1 MAKGTKT
8 LNSAIKVDNSGNIY
22 MKGNTAEPA
31 DGDVAEGEVDYWVD
45 TSSGIVLTA
54 KARAGGVIVSGA
66 VATLT

>member
-8 LNSAIKVDNSGNIY
+8 LNSALKVDDDGNIY
-22 MKGNTAEPA
+22 MRGNTAEPEDA
-31 DGDVAEGEVDYWVD
+31 DIAEGEIVYWVD

-54 KARAGGVIVSGA
+54 KARAGGSIVSGA